1 MVIYSIKEPQGLVV
15 TWTLVTLGMATS
27 VIMRQEPECR
37 ELGVRRSRV
46 GEVGSLGHSSEEVG
60 SEREGVL
67 LGWGTALVRMQS
79 EAEGKGVLG
88 AVHMLGVHMAFV
100 AQSSFHVYSTFFL
113 FTKSCQ
119 LMVAVPPLSNH

>member
-15 TWTLVTLGMATS
+15 IRALVSLGLATS

-37 ELGVRRSRV
+37 KLGVRRGRV
-46 GEVGSLGHSSEEVG
+46 GEVGSLGHSLKEVG

-67 LGWGTALVRMQS
+67 LGRGTALVTMQF

-88 AVHMLGVHMAFV
+88 AVHILGVHIEFV
-100 AQSSFHVYSTFFL
+100 AQSSFYVYSVFFF
-113 FTKSCQ
+113 FTKSCRR
-119 LMVAVPPLSNH
+119 MVAVPPLSNY